1 MKSKHFSWKND
12 LFTMKYGYSKKNYY
26 VKNHFSMKNNQ
37 CSMKNDVF
45 SRKNNCFSMKKNNYF
60 LTKNYHFQ
68 WKRTIFNDNVATNFS
83 FLPYIFRS
91 NFSNS
96 PISPQILNFA
106 TYFSIIFFKIS
117 IPIFTLNFPI
127 TIFFNVATFFSL
139 LFGSESRCG
148 ENIGLQLLIHQDLN
162 LWPSITSHPM
172 IEHKNPAAIWSMKYT
187 MDTYLFE
194 HAIGFKKI
202 PWAFFEKMH
211 FEKFKLYIKKI

>member
-26 VKNHFSMKNNQ
+26 VKNHFSMKDNQ

-60 LTKNYHFQ
+60 LTKSYHFQ

-106 TYFSIIFFKIS
+106 TYFSIIFFQ
-117 IPIFTLNFPI
+117 IFN
-127 TIFFNVATFFSL
+127 
-139 LFGSESRCG
+139 
-148 ENIGLQLLIHQDLN
+148 
-162 LWPSITSHPM
+162 
-172 IEHKNPAAIWSMKYT
+172 
-187 MDTYLFE
+187 TYF
-194 HAIGFKKI
+194 
-202 PWAFFEKMH
+202 
-211 FEKFKLYIKKI
+211 YIKFSNYHIFQCCHFFFITFWFWESMRRKYWAATSDSSRSQFVAQYHLPPHDRT